1 MRSRSNSRG
10 RKARLKTSARS
21 LLFACALAFLT
32 MPRASFGAPLRT
44 AGPQGPAQRA
54 PMVSSLMV
62 CDPPTYQN
70 CRRVEGATP
79 ARVIHSE
86 IPVYPLAARRARLEG
101 VSVVSLIVDD
111 KGMTKKCVDGP
122 LDCRGRVS
130 RASRRSIGDGQN
142 RSSLR
147 EEVSFHAGNAR
158 WQTGGD
164 TDQVGYEL
172 PSHSREMNARHRGF
186 TSRIAGRSLPPKL
199 EALAAPVPPSAP

>member
-1 MRSRSNSRG
+1 MRSRSNFPG

-44 AGPQGPAQRA
+44 AGPQRPAQRA

-111 KGMTKKCVDGP
+111 KGRP
-122 LDCRGRVS
+122 RNVS
-130 RASRRSIGDGQN
+130 TARSIAEG
-142 RSSLR
+142 
-147 EEVSFHAGNAR
+147 VSAEHRDAA
-158 WQTGGD
+158 
-164 TDQVGYEL
+164 L
-172 PSHSREMNARHRGF
+172 EMDR
-186 TSRIAGRSLPPKL
+186 T
-199 EALAAPVPPSAP
+199 ALACVRKFRFTPAMLDGGPVAIRIKLDMNFHHAAEK